1 MFRAPLRATL
11 VALLALAGTAGSA
24 PAQHASPDSIVAR
37 ANASRTRGS
46 EGARVTI
53 VELSDFQCP
62 FCRQFSAGTLA
73 ALDSAY
79 IRPGKAR
86 LVFYN
91 LPLPDHPAA
100 WGAAEAALC
109 AGAQGSFWPMHDRL
123 FADQASWSTAERPLE
138 RFEAYAAALALD
150 PAAFQECTRN
160 DRVAPL
166 IIADLMQGSRG
177 GVSATPTFV
186 VMREAREGEDP
197 QAVQRVLSGVQSF
210 AQFQQTIEELL
221 K

>member
-1 MFRAPLRATL
+1 MFRTLVRPAL
-11 VALLALAGTAGSA
+11 VALLALTAIVGSA
-24 PAQHASPDSIVAR
+24 PAQQIPVDSLLAR

-46 EGARVTI
+46 DSARVTI

-100 WGAAEAALC
+100 WGAAEAAMC
-109 AGAQGSFWPMHDRL
+109 AGAQGRFWPMHDRL
-123 FADQASWSTAERPLE
+123 FADQATWAAAEKPVE
-138 RFEAYAAALALD
+138 RFEAYAAALGLD
-150 PAAFQECTRN
+150 AEAFQECTRN

-166 IIADLMQGSRG
+166 LIADLMQGSRG

-186 VMREAREGEDP
+186 VMREAKEGEDP
-197 QAVQRVLSGVQSF
+197 QAAQRVLSGVQSF
-210 AQFQQTIEELL
+210 AEFQQTIEELL